1 MANTFATSTIILKEM
16 LAVLAQK
23 PTFLNTINRQYNSA
37 FSGNSQTGAA
47 VGDTVSVRIPQRT
60 VMRTGRVMNV
70 QPIVQQTMPVA
81 LSFYTGADTGI
92 NSLEQT
98 LDIDNFREL
107 VIKPKAADLIAKIE
121 SDILGVCVPK
131 IPQYAGDW
139 GLFNDRST
147 ALSAGVL
154 LDNNLAPMDKRYMLT
169 NPGAGATFV
178 EANAAIFNN
187 QSKIANQYDTGRM
200 GKGVLGFDWD
210 STTLIPPLTRGTAN
224 TAYVTNSVPVQT
236 GTSLAV
242 DTGSGTFK
250 AGDIITIAGVNAV
263 HPQSKTDLGYLQEFV
278 IAADSAGGSVTLTLQ
293 APGIVL
299 TGSEQNVTAGAA
311 DGVAVTIAGS
321 SGLFQ
326 NSIAY
331 CEDAFYAVFADLPNP
346 KDMGVDCSVMTW
358 NGIRLRYM
366 QGWDIVNDQLLSR
379 FDCLYGGGILR
390 PQLSV
395 RIPNSLS

>member
-1 MANTFATSTIILKEM
+1 MANSFSTSSIVLKEM

-23 PTFLNTINRQYNSA
+23 PTFLNTINRQYNDA

-47 VGDTVSVRIPQRT
+47 VGDTVNVRIPQRT
-60 VMRTGRVMNV
+60 VIRTGRVMNV
-70 QPIVQQTMPVA
+70 QPIVQQTMPVS
-81 LSFYTGADTGI
+81 LQFYTGADTGI
-92 NSLEQT
+92 NSIEQT

-139 GLFNDRST
+139 GSFNDRST
-147 ALSAGVL
+147 ALQAGYL
-154 LDNNLAPMDKRYMLT
+154 LDNNLAPVDNRYMLT
-169 NPGAGATFV
+169 NPKAGADFV
-178 EANAAIFNN
+178 DANSQIFNN

-210 STTLIPPLTRGTAN
+210 STTLIPALTRGTAN
-224 TAYVTNSVPVQT
+224 TAYTLNGVPAATGATGFVVQAGT
-236 GTSLAV
+236 GTL
-242 DTGSGTFK
+242 K
-250 AGDIITIAGVNAV
+250 AGDIITVAGVNAC
-263 HPQSKTDLGYLQEFV
+263 HPQTKTDLGYLMEFV
-278 IAADSAGGSVTLTLQ
+278 VTTDYVGGAGTVSISPTY
-293 APGIVL
+293 VL
-299 TGSEQNVTAGAA
+299 TGSEQNVFAAPTSTAAITVGGA
-311 DGVAVTIAGS
+311 
-321 SGLFQ
+321 SGTYQ

-331 CEDAFYAVFADLPNP
+331 SKDAFYAVFADLPNP

-366 QGWDIVNDQLLSR
+366 QGWDITNDQLLSR

-395 RIPNSLS
+395 RIPNT